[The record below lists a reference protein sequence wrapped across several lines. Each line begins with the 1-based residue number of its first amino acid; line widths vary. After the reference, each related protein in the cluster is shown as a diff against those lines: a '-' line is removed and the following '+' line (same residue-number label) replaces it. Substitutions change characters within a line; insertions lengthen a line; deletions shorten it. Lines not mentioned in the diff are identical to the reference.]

1 MNKQLI
7 LAIIVGAFIF
17 IIGCKDDCEEPNT
30 NCQGMY
36 VFRDGNCQC
45 PENSVDMGRYVCK
58 EYSENNF
65 WIQEGDPCLGQAY
78 IFFGNTGKDIFDQ
91 NQQTI
96 DMSWSIGEESGGIGG
111 SYEKIDKI
119 GNQYYLIYSSHN
131 TIQHDL
137 NEFKECVGEEY
148 GFYDLELKIDLD
160 WSTADVTYK
169 FWNDSDTSIH
179 VKKEWGPEFKAVY
192 KSNTGPKER

>member
-1 MNKQLI
+1 MNKQIILI
-7 LAIIVGAFIF
+7 LLSILAVFT
-17 IIGCKDDCEEPNT
+17 GCKDDCDEPNT

-36 VFRDGNCQC
+36 VFRNGNCQC

-78 IFFGNTGKDIFDQ
+78 IFFGSTGKDIFDQ

-96 DMSWSIGEESGGIGG
+96 EMSWSLGDDGNEAGGV
-111 SYEKIDKI
+111 YEKIDKI
-119 GNQYYLIYSSHN
+119 GNQYYLIYSSQN
-131 TIQHDL
+131 TVLHDL
-137 NEFKECVGEEY
+137 NEFKECIGDDY
-148 GFYDLELKIDLD
+148 SFYDLEVKVDID
-160 WSTADVTYK
+160 WTTADVTFK

-179 VKKEWGPEFKAVY
+179 VNKEWGPEFKAVY
-192 KSNTGPKER
+192 KSNTGPK